1 IFATKPLA
9 KLQIRIRHARLRVS
23 PRNLAAYRS
32 TDGEAGLGYG
42 MVFERAANDRT
53 AAAPTEMMPRLEI
66 SGWRWLGRRPISGR
80 RHRRHARQ
88 MVQERDHFAISA
100 LRGKADVTC

>member
-1 IFATKPLA
+1 RSDPGRIFAAKPLA

-42 MVFERAANDRT
+42 VVYEGAARDLN
-53 AAAPTEMMPRLEI
+53 AAPTEMMTRLAEL
-66 SGWRWLGRRPISGR
+66 SGVAL
-80 RHRRHARQ
+80 RHARQ
-88 MVQERDHFAISA
+88 TVQERDHFEIRAISA